1 MARLRAAAL
10 GNYSIVV
17 MLLLWEAVARS
28 GLVNP
33 RLFPPLGTIGS
44 ELIGLF
50 TSGEVWPHLSATV
63 LRVGS
68 GFAMA
73 AGLGVTFGLT
83 LANSPRLRRIVEPV
97 FTATYPI
104 PRLPLY
110 PIFIAAFGLGTLSI
124 VALVTVECLYPITLN
139 TLTGARSVKPLYVWS
154 AQSMGAGPLRVFLKV
169 ALPAS
174 LPDIFS
180 GLRIALPIAFVL
192 AIAAE
197 LIGATEGMGFL
208 VQYAASSF
216 RRGQVFAAFIVIAL
230 VGYALDRLIAF
241 ARDRVV
247 FWERR
252 EIRISGRG
260 GDPTSTRPSKR
271 DPAAR
276 DRQ

>member
-1 MARLRAAAL
+1 MARLRAAVL

-33 RLFPPLGTIGS
+33 QLFPQLGAIAG
-44 ELIGLF
+44 ELRGLF
-50 TSGEVWPHLSATV
+50 VSGDVWPHLGATM
-63 LRVGS
+63 LRVVS
-68 GFAMA
+68 GFTIA
-73 AGLGVTFGLT
+73 AVLGVTFGLL
-83 LANSPRLRRIVEPV
+83 LAYSSRLRRFVEPV

-124 VALVTVECLYPITLN
+124 LALVTLECLYPITLH
-139 TLTGARSVKPLYVWS
+139 TLTGARSVKRLYVWS
-154 AQSMGAGPLRVFLKV
+154 AQNMGARPLRLFLKV
-169 ALPAS
+169 VLPAS

-197 LIGATEGMGFL
+197 LIGATEGMGYL

-216 RRGQVFAAFIVIAL
+216 RRGEVFAAFIVIAL
-230 VGYALDRLIAF
+230 IGYALDRLITF

-252 EIRISGRG
+252 ELKISGRA
-260 GDPTSTRPSKR
+260 GDPN
-271 DPAAR
+271 
-276 DRQ
+276 